1 MTQENLPKD
10 EAFQKKWKHLLL
22 ICKIRIAAIGVF
34 LANFLWFLILWHMV
48 PIVEYLMSQP
58 HYASII
64 IGIVVQLAIL
74 IRTACLKPNNRCWLR
89 FYYILD
95 ILNAISLIG
104 TPFVL
109 FHSGSRELESNE
121 TPFMSLETI
130 FEGPLV
136 SPKVFIAIC
145 MIVAVISVIAMI
157 ANLVLCSQLLY
168 CSGYDAHYTQMTNHH
183 GMSQVSLSGNMD
195 QPQFTHR
202 PSYNEYKVDI
212 ADDAKLVIDV

>member
-1 MTQENLPKD
+1 MTQENFSKN
-10 EAFQKKWKHLLL
+10 EAFQKKWKILLL
-22 ICKIRIAAIGVF
+22 ICKIRIAAIVVF
-34 LANFLWFLILWHMV
+34 LATFLWYSILWNLFK
-48 PIVEYLMSQP
+48 YLMEQQP
-58 HYASII
+58 HYVSPI

-74 IRTACLKPNNRCWLR
+74 IRTAFLKPHNRCWLT

-109 FHSGSRELESNE
+109 YHILGLQI
-121 TPFMSLETI
+121 TLI
-130 FEGPLV
+130 FEIPYV
-136 SPKVFIAIC
+136 SPKVFVVIC
-145 MIVAVISVIAMI
+145 MIVAVISLISVIANI
-157 ANLVLCSQLLY
+157 VVCSQLLY